1 MSLKASDVEKE
12 ALESYCWMFST
23 RNIPRVSRDLS
34 NLMVISLIIGVQRHL
49 QWRWPGQEW
58 HNHRL
63 QFVLPG
69 FKFSIFYPLA
79 FFSVGSPLPD
89 IQCPLVLLPATLLAE
104 HGGRP
109 HEVLR
114 QGNHYKVITFISSKP
129 KSKRFCLWEPVFPGV
144 FFVFP
149 GLLKIKRRRR
159 RG

>member
-1 MSLKASDVEKE
+1 M
-12 ALESYCWMFST
+12 
-23 RNIPRVSRDLS
+23 I
-34 NLMVISLIIGVQRHL
+34 
-49 QWRWPGQEW
+49 GQEYKLLTAQEYKGSCSGGDQDMDVTTIVY
-58 HNHRL
+58 NSYY
-63 QFVLPG
+63 QV
-69 FKFSIFYPLA
+69 SIYLFATFYFLTDFF

-89 IQCPLVLLPATLLAE
+89 IQRPLVLLPATLLAE

-114 QGNHYKVITFISSKP
+114 QGNHYKVITFLSSKP
-129 KSKRFCLWEPVFPGV
+129 KSKRFCLWEPDFPGV